1 MSLHFFDTCAIKHR
15 YIGSPH
21 ARQVDRV
28 VLDKKIESYIADLTV
43 LEICSALGGACRT
56 QKKGVKEYDA
66 MDHRFLTDIAD
77 GTIKVRPTNKLN
89 VIRARSLLRYGG
101 VIKGRNLGSGDAL
114 IASCCL
120 DLAHDKKERIT
131 FNTADWNLYRI
142 LREIDAF
149 TAAMTL
155 QFILPPKHGIPART

>member
-15 YIGSPH
+15 YIGSPQ
-21 ARQVDRV
+21 ARRVNRV
-28 VLDKKIESYIADLTV
+28 VQDKRTECYIADLTV
-43 LEICSALGGACRT
+43 LEICSALGGACRAE
-56 QKKGVKEYDA
+56 KKGVREYDT
-66 MDHRFLTDIAD
+66 MDHRFLTDIAN
-77 GTIKVRPTNKLN
+77 GMIKVRSTNKLN

-101 VIKGRNLGSGDAL
+101 VVRGRNLGSGDAL

-120 DLAHDKKERIT
+120 DLAHDKKERII
-131 FNTADWNLYRI
+131 FNTADWNLYSI

-155 QFILPPKHGIPART
+155 QFILTPKHGIPART